1 MPQYLEEQA
10 FRCRR
15 WAYYNPWMP
24 GAPDKSPAQQL
35 ATPIQYMKG
44 VGPQR
49 AELLQKLDLQIARDV
64 LFFFP
69 RDYQDMSVLT
79 EIENLVEGEAASIC
93 GEVVEVE
100 QKIAP
105 GRTILGVLVKQGS
118 QFLRM
123 SWFNM
128 PFLRR
133 RFATGKRVL
142 ASGTPKLRGMRWE
155 MTHPTIEFLLE
166 GEEPPAGRILPI
178 YPLTEGVSQAVMRKL
193 VWSAVDHY
201 TEFLEEVFPDAFLDE
216 HRLWPIKAALP
227 QMHQPTNRESLERA
241 RARFV
246 YQELLVLQIGL
257 AMRRNKLVETRRAPM
272 LPTSAKIEARIRR
285 LFPFEWTEDQRKASD
300 EIALDMARD
309 VPMNRLLQGDVGSGK
324 TVVAIHAMLI
334 AAANQH
340 QSVLMAPT
348 EVLAQQHARSL
359 DKYLSHARVR
369 VGLITGSL
377 PASVRQHRK
386 QAIAA
391 GEIDLVI
398 GTQALI
404 QSELEFN
411 KLGLVIIDEQHKFG
425 VHQRASLRRAG
436 LDPHYLI
443 MTATPIPRTV
453 TMTLFGDLDISTIKH
468 SPPGRRPVRTYLGAI
483 DQRTKWWEFVRK
495 KLDEGRQAYVIT
507 PMIEETERA
516 LAGVIQVHEHLR
528 REELRGYRV
537 GIVHGRMS
545 PQEKEMAMRD
555 FRTGATQVLVST
567 SVVEVGVDVPNA
579 TVMTIEDGQ
588 AFGLSQLHQLR
599 GRVSRGSHPGY
610 LCVFAEPTSEESEKR
625 LEAFAKTTDGFEL
638 AEIDFELRGPGDLF
652 GSRQHGLPP
661 LRIANLIRDAEI
673 VGQARTDAQSLLLHD
688 PQFTSPDYGK
698 LKKMVLTRYG
708 KVLELADVG

>member
-1 MPQYLEEQA
+1 
-10 FRCRR
+10 
-15 WAYYNPWMP
+15 MP
-24 GAPDKSPAQQL
+24 GQPPDKSPAQQL
-35 ATPIQYMKG
+35 TTPVQYMKG

-49 AELLQKLDLQIARDV
+49 AELLEKLDLHIARDV
-64 LFFFP
+64 LYFFP

-79 EIENLVEGEAASIC
+79 EIDDLVEGQAASIC

-100 QKIAP
+100 QKISP
-105 GRTILGVLVKQGS
+105 GKTILGVLIKQGGN
-118 QFLRM
+118 FLRM
-123 SWFNM
+123 TWFNM
-128 PFLRR
+128 PYLRR
-133 RFATGKRVL
+133 RFTTGKRVL
-142 ASGTPKLRGMRWE
+142 ASGTPKLRGLRWE
-155 MTHPTIEFLLE
+155 MMHPTIEFLLE

-178 YPLTEGVSQAVMRKL
+178 YPLTEGISQSAMRRI
-193 VWSAVDHY
+193 VWSAVEQY
-201 TEFLEEVFPDAFLDE
+201 TEFIEEVFPDEFLDE

-227 QMHQPTNRESLERA
+227 QMHQPASRESLASA
-241 RARFV
+241 RSRFV

-324 TVVAIHAMLI
+324 TVVAVHAMLI
-334 AAANQH
+334 AAANHH

-359 DKYLSHARVR
+359 DQYLAHARVR

-377 PASVRQHRK
+377 PSSVRQHRA

-391 GEIDLVI
+391 GEIDLII

-425 VHQRASLRRAG
+425 VHQRATLRRAG

-468 SPPGRRPVRTYLGAI
+468 APPGRRPVRTYLGAI

-516 LAGVIQVHEHLR
+516 LAGVVQVHERLV
-528 REELRGYRV
+528 REELRGYRI

-545 PQEKEMAMRD
+545 PQEKELAMRD

-588 AFGLSQLHQLR
+588 VFGLSQLHQLR
-599 GRVSRGSHPGY
+599 GRVSRGTHPGY

-625 LEAFAKTTDGFEL
+625 LEAFAKTSDGFEL

-661 LRIANLIRDAEI
+661 LRIANLIRDAEV

-688 PQFTSPDYGK
+688 PQLSAPDFGK
-698 LKKMVLTRYG
+698 LKKMVLVRYG

>member
-1 MPQYLEEQA
+1 
-10 FRCRR
+10 
-15 WAYYNPWMP
+15 MP
-24 GAPDKSPAQQL
+24 GQQPDKSPAQQL
-35 ATPIQYMKG
+35 STPVQYMKG

-49 AELLQKLDLQIARDV
+49 AELIQKLDLHIARDV

-79 EIENLVEGEAASIC
+79 EIDDLIEGQTASIC
-93 GEVVEVE
+93 GEVVEVD
-100 QKIAP
+100 QKALP
-105 GRTILGVLVKQGS
+105 GKTILGVLLKQGDR
-118 QFLRM
+118 FLRM

-128 PFLRR
+128 PYLRR
-133 RFATGKRVL
+133 RFGAGKRVL

-155 MTHPTIEFLLE
+155 MTHPTIEFLQE

-178 YPLTEGVSQAVMRKL
+178 YPLTEGISQSAMRKI
-193 VWSAVDHY
+193 VWSAVEQY
-201 TEFLEEVFPDAFLDE
+201 TEFIEEVFPDAFLDE

-227 QMHQPTNRESLERA
+227 QMHQPASRESLERA
-241 RARFV
+241 RSRFV

-257 AMRRNKLVETRRAPM
+257 AMRRSKLVETRRAPV

-300 EIALDMARD
+300 EIARDMARD

-324 TVVAIHAMLI
+324 TVVAVHAMLI
-334 AAANQH
+334 AAANHH
-340 QSVLMAPT
+340 QSALMAPT

-359 DKYLSHARVR
+359 DKYLAHARVR

-377 PASVRQHRK
+377 PVAERRHRM

-391 GEIDLVI
+391 GEIDLVV

-404 QSELEFN
+404 QSELEFS

-425 VHQRASLRRAG
+425 VHQRATLRRAG

-468 SPPGRRPVRTYLGAI
+468 SPPGRRPVRTYLGTLE
-483 DQRTKWWEFVRK
+483 QRTKWWEFVRK

-507 PMIEETERA
+507 PMIEETEKA
-516 LAGVIQVHEHLR
+516 LAGVIQVHEQLR

-545 PQEKEMAMRD
+545 PKEKEMAMRK
-555 FRTGATQVLVST
+555 FRTGMTQVLVST

-579 TVMTIEDGQ
+579 TIMTIEDGQ

-599 GRVSRGSHPGY
+599 GRVSRGTHPGY
-610 LCVFAEPTSEESEKR
+610 LCIFAEPTSEEGEKR
-625 LEAFAKTTDGFEL
+625 LEALAKTTDGFEL

-661 LRIANLIRDAEI
+661 LRIANLIRDAEV

-688 PQFTSPDYGK
+688 PQLAAPDYAK
-698 LKKMVLTRYG
+698 LKKMVLVRYG

>member
-1 MPQYLEEQA
+1 
-10 FRCRR
+10 
-15 WAYYNPWMP
+15 MP
-24 GAPDKSPAQQL
+24 GSLPDKSPAQQL
-35 ATPIQYMKG
+35 ATPAQYMKG

-49 AELLQKLDLQIARDV
+49 AELLEKLDLHIARDV

-79 EIENLVEGEAASIC
+79 AIDELVEGQSASIC
-93 GEVVEVE
+93 GDVVEVE
-100 QKIAP
+100 QKNSP
-105 GRTILGVLVKQGS
+105 GKTILGVLIKQGS
-118 QFLRM
+118 NFLRM
-123 SWFNM
+123 TWFNM
-128 PFLRR
+128 PFLRK

-142 ASGTPKLRGMRWE
+142 ASGTPKLRGLRWE
-155 MTHPTIEFLLE
+155 MTHPTIEFLQE

-178 YPLTEGVSQAVMRKL
+178 YSLTEGISQSAMRRL
-193 VWSAVDHY
+193 AWAAVDHY

-227 QMHQPTNRESLERA
+227 QMHQPASRESLERA
-241 RARFV
+241 RWRFV
-246 YQELLVLQIGL
+246 YQELLVLQVGL
-257 AMRRNKLVETRRAPM
+257 AMRRNKLVETRRAPP
-272 LPTSAKIEARIRR
+272 LQTSAKIEARIRR

-300 EIALDMARD
+300 EIARDMARD

-340 QSVLMAPT
+340 QAVLMAPT

-359 DKYLSHARVR
+359 DQYLAHARVR

-377 PASVRQHRK
+377 PANVRQHRK

-391 GEIDLVI
+391 GEIDLII

-425 VHQRASLRRAG
+425 VHQRATLRRAG

-468 SPPGRRPVRTYLGAI
+468 SPPGRRPVRTYLGTI

-516 LAGVIQVHEHLR
+516 LAGVIQVHERLR

-567 SVVEVGVDVPNA
+567 SVVEVGVDVSNA
-579 TVMTIEDGQ
+579 TIMTIEDGQ

-599 GRVSRGSHPGY
+599 GRISRGTLPGY
-610 LCVFAEPTSEESEKR
+610 LCVFAEPTTEESEKR
-625 LEAFAKTTDGFEL
+625 LEAFARTTDGFEL

-661 LRIANLIRDAEI
+661 LRIANLIRDAEV

-688 PQFTSPDYGK
+688 PQLMSPDYGK

>member
-1 MPQYLEEQA
+1 
-10 FRCRR
+10 
-15 WAYYNPWMP
+15 MP
-24 GAPDKSPAQQL
+24 GSPPEKSPAQQL
-35 ATPIQYMKG
+35 LTPCQYMKG

-49 AELLQKLDLQIARDV
+49 AELLQKLDLHIARDV
-64 LFFFP
+64 LYFFP

-79 EIENLVEGEAASIC
+79 EIDDLVEGQSASIC
-93 GEVVEVE
+93 GEVVEVDM
-100 QKIAP
+100 KASP
-105 GRTILGVLVKQGS
+105 GRTILGVLIKQGER
-118 QFLRM
+118 FLRM

-128 PFLRR
+128 PFLRK
-133 RFATGKRVL
+133 RFAAGKRVL
-142 ASGTPKLRGMRWE
+142 ASGTPKLRGLRWE
-155 MTHPTIEFLLE
+155 MTHPTIEFLQE

-178 YPLTEGVSQAVMRKL
+178 YPLTEGISQAAMRKIA
-193 VWSAVDHY
+193 WSAVDHY
-201 TEFLEEVFPDAFLDE
+201 TEFVEEVFPDAFLDE

-227 QMHQPTNRESLERA
+227 QMHQPASRESLERA

-257 AMRRNKLVETRRAPM
+257 AMRRNKLVETRRAPK

-285 LFPFEWTEDQRKASD
+285 LFPFESTEDQRRASD

-334 AAANQH
+334 AAANHH
-340 QSVLMAPT
+340 QAVLMAPT

-359 DKYLSHARVR
+359 DQYLSHARVR

-377 PASVRQHRK
+377 PTSVRQHRIK
-386 QAIAA
+386 AITA

-404 QSELEFN
+404 QSEIEFN

-425 VHQRASLRRAG
+425 VHQRATLRRAG

-468 SPPGRRPVRTYLGAI
+468 SPPGRRPVRTYLGTLE
-483 DQRTKWWEFVRK
+483 QRPKWLEFVRK

-516 LAGVIQVHEHLR
+516 LAGVIQVHEHLQ
-528 REELRGYRV
+528 REELRGYRI

-579 TVMTIEDGQ
+579 TMMTIEDGQ

-599 GRVSRGSHPGY
+599 GRISRGTQPGY
-610 LCVFAEPTSEESEKR
+610 LCVFAEPTSEEGEKR
-625 LEAFAKTTDGFEL
+625 LEAFAKTTDGFAL

-661 LRIANLIRDAEI
+661 LRIANLIRDAEV

-688 PQFTSPDYGK
+688 PQLTSADYSK

-708 KVLELADVG
+708 KVLELSDVG